1 MSGFN
6 PRSPYSVEGR
16 PVPPL
21 PQRPIAGLEIVSDDY
36 FRWMRIRISAGRAFD
51 AGDRENPPNVC
62 IIHQS
67 LAKRLFP
74 GESPLG
80 KVLLRGRDAE
90 IRSEIVGVIDDVKTN
105 GLNAPAPDEIYY
117 PMRQLPRPDVAV
129 VARATGDP
137 NALQQAIRGAVADVD
152 SSQPISFFAT
162 LETTVA
168 QSLGVQR
175 IVASLTTVF
184 AALALC
190 LSAIGLYSVLAC
202 AVAQRTPEIGIRMAL
217 AAQPGQVVGMV
228 MHGGFRLVGA
238 GLLIGLAGAAA
249 AARLIRTLLFDG
261 GTLDPVIYAGVAVLF
276 SAVAA
281 LACLLPSLRACRIDP
296 LLALRGD

>member
-1 MSGFN
+1 MFA
-6 PRSPYSVEGR
+6 PRVYGR

-21 PQRPIAGLEIVSDDY
+21 PQRPIAGLGIVSDDY
-36 FRWMRIRISAGRAFD
+36 FRLMRIWISAGRAFN
-51 AGDRENPPNVC
+51 AGDRENSPNVC
-62 IIHQS
+62 IINGS

-90 IRSEIVGVIDDVKTN
+90 IRSEIVGVIEDVKTN
-105 GLNAPAPDEIYY
+105 GLNAPAPDEISY
-117 PMRQLPRPDVAV
+117 PMRQLPRPGMAV
-129 VARATGDP
+129 VARTTGDP
-137 NALQQAIRGAVADVD
+137 NSLQQAIRAAVADVD
-152 SSQPISFFAT
+152 SNQPISFFAT

-190 LSAIGLYSVLAC
+190 LSAIGLYSVLAY

-217 AAQPGQVVGMV
+217 SAQPGQVVGIV
-228 MHGGFRLVGA
+228 MRGGFRLVGA
-238 GLLIGLAGAAA
+238 GLPSGLAGAAA
-249 AARLIRTLLFDG
+249 AARLIRTLLFDV

-281 LACLLPSLRACRIDP
+281 LACLLPSLRASRIDP